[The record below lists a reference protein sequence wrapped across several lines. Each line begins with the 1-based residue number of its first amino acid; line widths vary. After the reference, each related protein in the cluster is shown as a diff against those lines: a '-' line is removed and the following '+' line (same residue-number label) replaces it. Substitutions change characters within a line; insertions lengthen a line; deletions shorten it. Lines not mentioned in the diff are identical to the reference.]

1 VGKGAALICI
11 VNTLEE
17 DTMIDSLHFEFEE
30 TENVCDVSVMKFT
43 TSVIWVTKHL
53 SLLCEALRTNHLN
66 REERV
71 SLIKICEEYS
81 DVLYLPGD
89 QLTLT
94 TAAEHA
100 IPTPTIDQTW
110 GINTKPDGIPGIHRE
125 EVQKQTEQMLHDGII
140 APWNF
145 LILVVAKKADA

>member
-1 VGKGAALICI
+1 MFLKYP
-11 VNTLEE
+11 NR
-17 DTMIDSLHFEFEE
+17 
-30 TENVCDVSVMKFT
+30 
-43 TSVIWVTKHL
+43 SVILTL
-53 SLLCEALRTNHLN
+53 
-66 REERV
+66 
-71 SLIKICEEYS
+71 CEEYS

-89 QLTLT
+89 QLTFT

-110 GINTKPDGIPGIHRE
+110 GINTKPDGIPEIHRE

-145 LILVVAKKADA
+145 LISVVAKKADA